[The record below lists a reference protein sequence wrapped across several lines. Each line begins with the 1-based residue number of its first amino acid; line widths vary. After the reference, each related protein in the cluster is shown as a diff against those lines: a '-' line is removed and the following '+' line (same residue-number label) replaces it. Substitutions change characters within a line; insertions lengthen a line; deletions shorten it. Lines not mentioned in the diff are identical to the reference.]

1 VEGSQPAPFRKK
13 TLADADIRE
22 ALPVLMRADFNVPLE
37 EGRVADDSRI
47 RAALPTMEELRRR
60 GVKLIV
66 CSHLGRPKIPDPS
79 TSLEPVSERLSELL
93 GTRVYQAPDV
103 VGPEVRRGAARLEPG
118 EVLVLENLRWDP
130 GETKNDPKLA
140 QELAEYGELFVNDGF
155 GAAHR
160 AHASTVG
167 VTQFLPSVAGP
178 LLEREVT
185 TLEGIVRDPARPLV
199 VVLGGAKVTDK
210 IGLIERFLEI
220 ADALLI
226 GGAMCFNF
234 FRAQDLPTGK
244 SLVEVEG
251 VALAERALELAKDSR
266 CRLLLPTD
274 IVVGDR
280 FDPGAERR
288 ELPTAE
294 VPDDWIGLD
303 IGTQTAEAYASEVR
317 AAGTVFWNGPMGG
330 FELEPFAEGTR
341 RVAEAIAEAPGLTV
355 VGGGDSAA
363 ALVQFGLA
371 DRVTHVSTGGGAALE
386 LLEGREL
393 PGVEALDDR

>member
-13 TLADADIRE
+13 ALRDTDIRE
-22 ALPVLMRADFNVPLE
+22 GQPVLMRADFNVPLE
-37 EGRVADDSRI
+37 EGQVADDSRI
-47 RAALPTMEELRRR
+47 RAALPAVEELRHR
-60 GVKLIV
+60 GAKLV
-66 CSHLGRPKIPDPS
+66 LCSHLGRPTIPDPA

-93 GTRVYQAPDV
+93 DSHVYQAPDV
-103 VGPEVRRGAARLEPG
+103 VGPEVRRGAFRLEPG
-118 EVLVLENLRWDP
+118 EVLVLENLRWEP

-140 QELAEYGELFVNDGF
+140 EELAEFGELFVNDAF

-167 VTQFLPSVAGP
+167 VTQFRPSVAGP

-185 TLEGIVRDPARPLV
+185 TLEGIIRDPARPFV

-234 FRAQDLPTGK
+234 FAAQDIPTGK
-244 SLVEVEG
+244 SVVEVDG
-251 VALAERALELAKDSR
+251 MALAERALALCEQSR
-266 CRLLLPTD
+266 CRLVLPTD
-274 IVVGDR
+274 IVAGDR
-280 FDPGAERR
+280 FDEGAERR
-288 ELPTAE
+288 ELPTPE
-294 VPDDWIGLD
+294 VPDEWLGLD
-303 IGTQTAEAYASEVR
+303 IGPRTAEAYAAEIA
-317 AAGTVFWNGPMGG
+317 AAGTVFWNGPMGA
-330 FELEPFAEGTR
+330 FEIDAFAAGTR
-341 RVAEAIAEAPGLTV
+341 RVAQAVAEAPGTTV

-363 ALVQFGLA
+363 ALAEFGLA
-371 DRVTHVSTGGGAALE
+371 DQVTHLSTGGGAALE
-386 LLEGREL
+386 LLEGKEL